1 MVYLSEPY
9 TERLKNLNF
18 SMKNLYY
25 ILFILL
31 LTSCRFYSFTGASIS
46 PEVNT
51 FSVSFF
57 KNKAN
62 TVNASLSNTF
72 TEKLKDYLTSQTNLR
87 QIDQGGDLSF
97 SGEIISYNIKPIA
110 IRANETARKNRLTI
124 KVNISFTN
132 KYDEQLNFNSNF
144 SRFKDFPSTEDLSSV
159 EDIYMEEIC
168 DELIED
174 IFNKSLVNW

>member
-1 MVYLSEPY
+1 M
-9 TERLKNLNF
+9 R
-18 SMKNLYY
+18 Y
-25 ILFILL
+25 IFNILIVLLF
-31 LTSCRFYSFTGASIS
+31 TSCGFYSFTGASIS

-62 TVNASLSNTF
+62 TVNSSLSNKNKK
-72 TEKLKDYLTSQTNLR
+72 KLKDYFTSQTNLQ
-87 QIDQGGDLSF
+87 QIDQGGDLSL

-110 IRANETARKNRLTI
+110 IRANETARENRLTI
-124 KVNISFTN
+124 KVNVSFTN
-132 KYDEQLNFNSNF
+132 KYNEKLNFNSTF

-168 DELIED
+168 DELVED

>member
-1 MVYLSEPY
+1 
-9 TERLKNLNF
+9 
-18 SMKNLYY
+18 MKHILL
-25 ILFILL
+25 ILFIALIS
-31 LTSCRFYSFTGASIS
+31 SCGFYSFTGASIS
-46 PEVNT
+46 PDVKT

-57 KNKAN
+57 NNKAN
-62 TVNASLSNTF
+62 TINSSLSNTF
-72 TEKLKDYLTSQTNLR
+72 TEKLKDYFTSQTNL
-87 QIDQGGDLSF
+87 QMIDQVGDLSF

-110 IRANETARKNRLTI
+110 IRANETARENRLTI
-124 KVNISFTN
+124 KVDVSFTN
-132 KYDEQLNFNSNF
+132 KYDEKLNFNSTF